1 MMDNNYD
8 KNRERGAQEKPEQG
22 DIPPGYRSPWQTEP
36 YRDGENRSY
45 TEDRQ
50 YGSAPYDARPG
61 TGSYNW
67 RSRSPYNSAGDW
79 QKNSGSQQYQWNFA
93 DYDQAMPGNKK
104 TRKSRG
110 LVVFA
115 VALLCV
121 LSVGLLSLTGYSI
134 FKTLAQGEPPVEL
147 PPADVSGDTQSP
159 SLPMVSPGDDIT
171 MNIAEKPQVEEP
183 PIVPGERMTI
193 PQVARSVRPS
203 VVGIINYQSG
213 QIFEPF
219 TEGSGI
225 IISEDGYIVT
235 NQHVIQ
241 SAEAIVIVFDDGTE
255 YEAALVG
262 ADARTDLAVLK
273 VDRNDLTPAV
283 LGDSNELE
291 VGETVIA
298 IGNPGGTDLAGS
310 VTRGI
315 ISALNRVVKTP
326 YFSTNYIQTDAAI
339 NPGNSGGALC
349 NEFGQ
354 VVGINS
360 AKIVAEGYEGI
371 SFAIPIAEAAP
382 IVEDLI
388 AYGRVTG
395 RVMLGITGEPVSEVL
410 ARNHNVP
417 AGVQII
423 TITSEEL
430 ARKGAMRGDII
441 THIDD
446 ARVLDLNDVRTI
458 VESHNAGDVIKLTLY
473 RQSRVNTSNN
483 TFEVRVALL
492 ADTGE

>member
-1 MMDNNYD
+1 MDYNYN
-8 KNRERGAQEKPEQG
+8 KNRENGQQERPEQG
-22 DIPPGYRSPWQTEP
+22 QVPPGYQSPWQ
-36 YRDGENRSY
+36 ENRPY
-45 TEDRQ
+45 D
-50 YGSAPYDARPG
+50 SAPYDARPG

-67 RSRSPYNSAGDW
+67 RSRPPYQYNTGSDW
-79 QKNSGSQQYQWNFA
+79 QGNSGPDRYQWNFA
-93 DYDQAMPGNKK
+93 DYDQAMAGKK
-104 TRKSRG
+104 KSRKSRG

-115 VALLCV
+115 VSLLCV
-121 LSVGLLSLTGYSI
+121 LSLGLLTLTGYSI
-134 FKTLAQGEPPVEL
+134 VKTLSGGEVVVEL
-147 PPADVSGDTQSP
+147 PPAEASGPTP
-159 SLPMVSPGDDIT
+159 SVPKVSPGDDVT

-225 IISEDGYIVT
+225 VLSKDGYIVT

-241 SAEAIVIVFDDGTE
+241 NAEAIVVVFDDGTE

-262 ADARTDLAVLK
+262 ADARTDLAVIK
-273 VDRNDLTPAV
+273 VDRDDLIPAV
-283 LGDSNELE
+283 LGNSDDLE

-326 YFSTNYIQTDAAI
+326 YYSTNYIQTDAAI

-371 SFAIPIAEAAP
+371 SFAIPITEAVP

-388 AYGRVTG
+388 AYGRVIG
-395 RVMLGITGEPVSEVL
+395 RVMLGITGEPVSEII
-410 ARNHNVP
+410 ARNRNVP

-446 ARVLDLNDVRTI
+446 VRVLDLNDVRTI
-458 VESHNAGDVIKLTLY
+458 VESHQAGDVVKLTLY
-473 RQSRVNTSNN
+473 RQTRVNTNN
-483 TFEVRVALL
+483 HTFEIKVALL

>member
-1 MMDNNYD
+1 MDYNYY
-8 KNRERGAQEKPEQG
+8 KNRDSDQPERPEQG
-22 DIPPGYRSPWQTEP
+22 PWQDSRP
-36 YRDGENRSY
+36 YD
-45 TEDRQ
+45 
-50 YGSAPYDARPG
+50 APYDARPG

-67 RSRSPYNSAGDW
+67 RSRPFYQYGSGGDW
-79 QKNSGSQQYQWNFA
+79 QGNGGANRYQWNFA
-93 DYDQAMPGNKK
+93 EYDQAV
-104 TRKSRG
+104 TRKKSRKNRG
-110 LVVFA
+110 LVVFG
-115 VALLCV
+115 VSLLCV
-121 LSVGLLSLTGYSI
+121 LSLGLLSITGYSI
-134 FKTLAQGEPPVEL
+134 VKSLSE
-147 PPADVSGDTQSP
+147 GDTVAQLP
-159 SLPMVSPGDDIT
+159 SEAVGDRSVPKASPGGEVTIH
-171 MNIAEKPQVEEP
+171 IAEKPQVEEP

-193 PQVARSVRPS
+193 PQVARMVLPS
-203 VVGIINYQSG
+203 VVGIVNYQSG

-225 IISEDGYIVT
+225 IISQDGYIVT
-235 NQHVIQ
+235 KQHVIQ
-241 SAEAIVIVFDDGTE
+241 NAEAIVVVFSDGTE
-255 YEAALVG
+255 TEAALVG
-262 ADARTDLAVLK
+262 EDARTDLAVIK

-283 LGDSNELE
+283 LGNSDDLE

-326 YFSTNYIQTDAAI
+326 YYSTKYIQTDAAI

-354 VVGINS
+354 VIGINS

-371 SFAIPIAEAAP
+371 SFAIPITEAIP

-388 AYGRVTG
+388 AHGRVIG
-395 RVMLGITGEPVSEVL
+395 RVMLGITGEPVSEVI
-410 ARNHNVP
+410 ARNRNVP

-423 TITSEEL
+423 SITSEEL
-430 ARKGAMRGDII
+430 IRKGAMRGDII

-446 ARVLDLNDVRTI
+446 IRVLDLNDVRTI
-458 VESHNAGDVIKLTLY
+458 VESHEAGDVVKLTLY
-473 RQSRVNTSNN
+473 RQTRANANN
-483 TFEVRVALL
+483 HTFEIKVALL